1 MQLDERNPA
10 GDLIDGGL
18 LVGSDQPFHKQ
29 VVQIFSGEAALK
41 HAVFRHRDGAGLLR
55 NDNDNGIRILAHS
68 DGGTMPGAK
77 ALVNQLFFLRFREEA
92 GCCQN
97 LSVPHNDRTVV
108 ERCLIIEDVAE
119 QLLAGDG
126 IQNRAVVDLLPQ
138 PGLPFDDDQRTC

>member
-1 MQLDERNPA
+1 
-10 GDLIDGGL
+10 
-18 LVGSDQPFHKQ
+18 
-29 VVQIFSGEAALK
+29 
-41 HAVFRHRDGAGLLR
+41 
-55 NDNDNGIRILAHS
+55 
-68 DGGTMPGAK
+68 MPGAK
-77 ALVNQLFFLRFREEA
+77 ALVDQLFFLRFREEA

-138 PGLPFDDDQRTC
+138 PGLSFDDDQRTC